1 MELRD
6 KRYNDIRLIFHEE
19 EHKYKDSLGNDY
31 ISTTTILHN
40 YAPKFDK
47 NYWLRKK
54 SKELGISE
62 KKLEEQWSTITK
74 EACERGTNT
83 HNGLED
89 GVKGASMFQQA
100 INYLDKREDGV
111 MVTIADIPNF
121 GANYKL
127 LNLKDFIELT
137 NNRYPLIYDAFK
149 MYTERGYKIYS
160 EIGMFLI
167 DWLISGTI
175 PILLN
180 STNMRNSNTFIFSYI
195 NTSFFFKTFNNRF
208 TKYSIISLKSNI
220 I

>member
-19 EHKYKDSLGNDY
+19 EHKYNDSLGNDY

-89 GVKGASMFQQA
+89 GVGMGFRRSRPGSKYPAVSLPRPGRDVAYGR
-100 INYLDKREDGV
+100 NGG
-111 MVTIADIPNF
+111 N
-121 GANYKL
+121 KL
-127 LNLKDFIELT
+127 Q
-137 NNRYPLIYDAFK
+137 Y
-149 MYTERGYKIYS
+149 
-160 EIGMFLI
+160 
-167 DWLISGTI
+167 
-175 PILLN
+175 
-180 STNMRNSNTFIFSYI
+180 
-195 NTSFFFKTFNNRF
+195 
-208 TKYSIISLKSNI
+208 
-220 I
+220 

>member
-19 EHKYKDSLGNDY
+19 EHKYNDSLGNDY

-89 GVKGASMFQQA
+89 GVKGASMFQH
-100 INYLDKREDGV
+100 
-111 MVTIADIPNF
+111 
-121 GANYKL
+121 
-127 LNLKDFIELT
+127 
-137 NNRYPLIYDAFK
+137 
-149 MYTERGYKIYS
+149 
-160 EIGMFLI
+160 
-167 DWLISGTI
+167 
-175 PILLN
+175 
-180 STNMRNSNTFIFSYI
+180 
-195 NTSFFFKTFNNRF
+195 
-208 TKYSIISLKSNI
+208 
-220 I
+220 

>member
-19 EHKYKDSLGNDY
+19 EHKYNDSLGNDY

-137 NNRYPLIYDAFK
+137 DNRYPLIYDAFK
-149 MYTERGYKIYS
+149 YTLKEDIRFIVKLVC
-160 EIGMFLI
+160 FL
-167 DWLISGTI
+167 
-175 PILLN
+175 
-180 STNMRNSNTFIFSYI
+180 
-195 NTSFFFKTFNNRF
+195 
-208 TKYSIISLKSNI
+208 
-220 I
+220 

>member
-19 EHKYKDSLGNDY
+19 EHKYNDSLGNDY
-31 ISTTTILHN
+31 ISTTTILQN
-40 YAPKFDK
+40 YAPKIDK
-47 NYWLRKK
+47 NYCLRKK

-111 MVTIADIPNF
+111 MVTITD
-121 GANYKL
+121 
-127 LNLKDFIELT
+127 
-137 NNRYPLIYDAFK
+137 NRYPLIYDAFK

-175 PILLN
+175 DILLVN
-180 STNMRNSNTFIFSYI
+180 EDTNCAVVGDWKTNRGGLRFSSGYYKKD
-195 NTSFFFKTFNNRF
+195 KTVKPAQQ
-208 TKYSIISLKSNI
+208 T
-220 I
+220 

>member
-19 EHKYKDSLGNDY
+19 EHKYNDSLGNDY

-111 MVTIADIPNF
+111 MVTIAIFQILVLIINF
-121 GANYKL
+121 LILKIL
-127 LNLKDFIELT
+127 LNLQI
-137 NNRYPLIYDAFK
+137 IV
-149 MYTERGYKIYS
+149 
-160 EIGMFLI
+160 
-167 DWLISGTI
+167 
-175 PILLN
+175 ILLFM
-180 STNMRNSNTFIFSYI
+180 MRLKCTLKEDIRFIVKLVCF
-195 NTSFFFKTFNNRF
+195 
-208 TKYSIISLKSNI
+208 L
-220 I
+220 